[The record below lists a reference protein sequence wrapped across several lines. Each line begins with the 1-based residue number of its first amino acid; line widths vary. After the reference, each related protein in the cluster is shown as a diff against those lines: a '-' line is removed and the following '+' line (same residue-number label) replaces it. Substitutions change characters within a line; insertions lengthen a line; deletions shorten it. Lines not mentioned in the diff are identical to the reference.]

1 MTICEDSNAFS
12 QQLPVALS
20 NTVSSPTLLD
30 WTSTI
35 RKLAVATLL
44 STICLGC
51 RVHRTEKS
59 PTPNVTLPEAF
70 QSPSSSDAR
79 NNEPWW
85 KTFDSPE
92 LNDLMGVALEKNL
105 DVKQSWNRLA
115 QASAV
120 YVINRAGQLPAL
132 RINSGASITQTT
144 DRKPLSASQQF
155 IDIAESLGVPV
166 IDGDL
171 TTENIIVGGGLSY
184 ELDIW
189 RRVNSLKASA
199 RSNLSATFE
208 DVQATAFLVS
218 ASVVDAW
225 LSVRQQ
231 VELLKLVREQL
242 SANRTQLELLELRL
256 SVGQATALDVLQ
268 QRQQVAA
275 TEAEIPSM
283 ASVLDTQQ
291 HRLQI
296 LLGQNPMGGLVST
309 NAVVL
314 PEFTPLPGIGTPLD
328 LLNARPDLRAAR
340 NRIEAADHDVA
351 VAVAERLPRL
361 TLNLTYD
368 FQANELAGPFNR
380 QIASLL
386 GNLTGPIFEGGRR
399 KAEVRRRQAIL
410 EERLNRYTQL
420 FINALLEV
428 ENALVQERRQNELIF
443 ALEKQIGH
451 ARLSL
456 EEARARYVNGLN
468 DYLPVL
474 TSLQT
479 TQVLER
485 RLIMER
491 RRRLTFRSNLL
502 RAIGGVWSESLE
514 TQSSQTPK

>member
-51 RVHRTEKS
+51 RVHRTEKF

-199 RSNLSATFE
+199 RSNLSATF
-208 DVQATAFLVS
+208 
-218 ASVVDAW
+218 
-225 LSVRQQ
+225 
-231 VELLKLVREQL
+231 
-242 SANRTQLELLELRL
+242 
-256 SVGQATALDVLQ
+256 
-268 QRQQVAA
+268 
-275 TEAEIPSM
+275 
-283 ASVLDTQQ
+283 
-291 HRLQI
+291 
-296 LLGQNPMGGLVST
+296 
-309 NAVVL
+309 
-314 PEFTPLPGIGTPLD
+314 
-328 LLNARPDLRAAR
+328 
-340 NRIEAADHDVA
+340 
-351 VAVAERLPRL
+351 
-361 TLNLTYD
+361 
-368 FQANELAGPFNR
+368 
-380 QIASLL
+380 
-386 GNLTGPIFEGGRR
+386 
-399 KAEVRRRQAIL
+399 
-410 EERLNRYTQL
+410 
-420 FINALLEV
+420 
-428 ENALVQERRQNELIF
+428 
-443 ALEKQIGH
+443 
-451 ARLSL
+451 
-456 EEARARYVNGLN
+456 
-468 DYLPVL
+468 
-474 TSLQT
+474 
-479 TQVLER
+479 
-485 RLIMER
+485 
-491 RRRLTFRSNLL
+491 
-502 RAIGGVWSESLE
+502 
-514 TQSSQTPK
+514 

>member
-1 MTICEDSNAFS
+1 
-12 QQLPVALS
+12 
-20 NTVSSPTLLD
+20 
-30 WTSTI
+30 
-35 RKLAVATLL
+35 
-44 STICLGC
+44 
-51 RVHRTEKS
+51 
-59 PTPNVTLPEAF
+59 
-70 QSPSSSDAR
+70 
-79 NNEPWW
+79 
-85 KTFDSPE
+85 
-92 LNDLMGVALEKNL
+92 MGVALEKNL

-199 RSNLSATFE
+199 RL
-208 DVQATAFLVS
+208 Q
-218 ASVVDAW
+218 
-225 LSVRQQ
+225 SVRHIRRRASDRIPG
-231 VELLKLVREQL
+231 VGICGGCMAL
-242 SANRTQLELLELRL
+242 STPASRTIEACPRTTVCQPNPVGIVGTATERGSGHRFGCTAATPTSCRHRSRDSIDGIRIGYATTSTSD
-256 SVGQATALDVLQ
+256 SVGPKSNARARVN
-268 QRQQVAA
+268 QRSG
-275 TEAEIPSM
+275 PS
-283 ASVLDTQQ
+283 
-291 HRLQI
+291 
-296 LLGQNPMGGLVST
+296 
-309 NAVVL
+309 
-314 PEFTPLPGIGTPLD
+314 EFTPLPGIGTPLD

-451 ARLSL
+451 ARRSL
-456 EEARARYVNGLN
+456 EEARARIREW
-468 DYLPVL
+468 P
-474 TSLQT
+474 Q
-479 TQVLER
+479 
-485 RLIMER
+485 
-491 RRRLTFRSNLL
+491 
-502 RAIGGVWSESLE
+502 
-514 TQSSQTPK
+514 

>member
-1 MTICEDSNAFS
+1 M
-12 QQLPVALS
+12 LPYFRPFV
-20 NTVSSPTLLD
+20 LD
-30 WTSTI
+30 
-35 RKLAVATLL
+35 ADY
-44 STICLGC
+44 
-51 RVHRTEKS
+51 RTEKS

-225 LSVRQQ
+225 LSRQQ

-256 SVGQATALDVLQ
+256 SVGQATALDV
-268 QRQQVAA
+268 AA
-275 TEAEIPSM
+275 TPTSCRHRSRDSIDGIRIGYATTSTSD
-283 ASVLDTQQ
+283 SV
-291 HRLQI
+291 
-296 LLGQNPMGGLVST
+296 
-309 NAVVL
+309 
-314 PEFTPLPGIGTPLD
+314 
-328 LLNARPDLRAAR
+328 
-340 NRIEAADHDVA
+340 
-351 VAVAERLPRL
+351 
-361 TLNLTYD
+361 
-368 FQANELAGPFNR
+368 GPKSN
-380 QIASLL
+380 
-386 GNLTGPIFEGGRR
+386 
-399 KAEVRRRQAIL
+399 
-410 EERLNRYTQL
+410 
-420 FINALLEV
+420 
-428 ENALVQERRQNELIF
+428 
-443 ALEKQIGH
+443 
-451 ARLSL
+451 
-456 EEARARYVNGLN
+456 ARARVN
-468 DYLPVL
+468 
-474 TSLQT
+474 Q
-479 TQVLER
+479 
-485 RLIMER
+485 
-491 RRRLTFRSNLL
+491 RS
-502 RAIGGVWSESLE
+502 GPS
-514 TQSSQTPK
+514 